1 MIKEIDKRLQILM
14 RHTDNRHT
22 YHIDPNMYQ
31 SSKKNQAKCVQNA
44 GARCVVSIVF
54 RDSCKAVW
62 IDAKVNFKVK
72 SADFSLARDIQYDL

>member
-1 MIKEIDKRLQILM
+1 M
-14 RHTDNRHT
+14 RHTDI
-22 YHIDPNMYQ
+22 HIILIQ
-31 SSKKNQAKCVQNA
+31 ISIIEKKKNQAKCVQTA

-72 SADFSLARDIQYDL
+72 SADFSLATDIQYDL